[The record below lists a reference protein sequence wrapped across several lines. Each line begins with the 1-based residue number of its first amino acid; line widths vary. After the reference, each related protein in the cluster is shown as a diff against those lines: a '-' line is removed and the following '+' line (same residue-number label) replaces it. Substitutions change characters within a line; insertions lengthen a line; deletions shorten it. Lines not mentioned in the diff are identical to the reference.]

1 MSKVGTPRHNAV
13 PIGEIAEPPF
23 ARLPDPSTL
32 FLTRSE
38 RFQHLS
44 AQHQLAPFLRFLSGL
59 SLCQHQLQD
68 GLPDADPPS
77 EDDRK
82 LARDNGMPPLDRGR
96 FTADAAFDA
105 TLKRL
110 LQLASR
116 IDMPDTARS
125 ALTRVTEADPAMRV
139 TMSRAVLA
147 DEIPA
152 EAMADHVFVAAA
164 LQVHYARIASRLDPK
179 GLVPVGDGVCPCC
192 GGAPVASMVVGWPG
206 AHGSRFCTCSLCATQ
221 WHYVR
226 IKCTLCGSTKGISYR
241 EIEGGDGTVWAE
253 TCESCRGYMKI
264 LHQHKNPDLD
274 PVADDV
280 ASLGLDLL
288 LREGDY
294 RRGSFNPFLL
304 GY

>member
-1 MSKVGTPRHNAV
+1 
-13 PIGEIAEPPF
+13 
-23 ARLPDPSTL
+23 
-32 FLTRSE
+32 
-38 RFQHLS
+38 
-44 AQHQLAPFLRFLSGL
+44 
-59 SLCQHQLQD
+59 LQD
-68 GLPDADPPS
+68 GLPDADLPSS
-77 EDDRK
+77 EDRK
-82 LARDNGMPPLDRGR
+82 RAREHAMPPLDRGR

-110 LQLASR
+110 LQLASG

-125 ALTRVTEADPAMRV
+125 ALTRVTEADPATRMAMV
-139 TMSRAVLA
+139 RAVLA

-152 EAMADHVFVAAA
+152 EAMADHVFMAAA
-164 LQVHYARIASRLDPK
+164 LQVHYARMASRLDAK
-179 GLVPVGDGVCPCC
+179 GLVPVGDGACPCC
-192 GGAPVASMVVGWPG
+192 GGSPVASMVVGWPG
-206 AHGSRFCTCSLCATQ
+206 THGSRFCTCSLCATQ

-226 IKCTLCGSTKGISYR
+226 IKCTLCSSTKGISYR
-241 EIEGGDGTVWAE
+241 EIEGGDGTIWAE
-253 TCESCRGYMKI
+253 TCESCHGYVKI

-294 RRGSFNPFLL
+294 RRGSVNPFLL